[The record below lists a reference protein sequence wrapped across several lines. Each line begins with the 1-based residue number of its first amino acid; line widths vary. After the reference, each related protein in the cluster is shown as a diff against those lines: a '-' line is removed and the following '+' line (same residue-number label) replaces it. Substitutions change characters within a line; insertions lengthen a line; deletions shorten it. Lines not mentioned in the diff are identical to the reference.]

1 MAASAVVRGPDAS
14 MDWYICAI
22 DNGLKG
28 DPQPSSDMERADTVP
43 TCVGMEMT
51 QKLSDEQERTN
62 PEVKRK
68 QEHWKSLGM
77 QQLREPSFCVNYANR
92 FESPGMALLQIAG
105 YQRNALAYLVSA
117 YGLRFLGNNAGRSVI
132 PASDDGEEP
141 ISMLQR
147 RQTGHDHGD
156 HSHDASV
163 SGTTVYQGAIICED
177 PEQHR
182 SQSSCGD
189 TGIHSTH
196 KDVAQAD
203 RDESAALI
211 WAATRAWNRF
221 PRTNLANLFAKKEE
235 AVAKFSPL
243 LGETSFLPSAAPRA
257 PDPPR
262 PPPPVERRA
271 KRPIDMV
278 IEDSE
283 EEDDE

>member
-1 MAASAVVRGPDAS
+1 
-14 MDWYICAI
+14 
-22 DNGLKG
+22 
-28 DPQPSSDMERADTVP
+28 
-43 TCVGMEMT
+43 
-51 QKLSDEQERTN
+51 
-62 PEVKRK
+62 
-68 QEHWKSLGM
+68 M

-117 YGLRFLGNNAGRSVI
+117 YGLRFLGNNGRCGCSSGGSQSELPSTGNTTTSTSRTAGRSVI